1 MRRTLLRTTILA
13 VLVYVSLTSIFFLN
27 KVNQNND
34 CSNPLGS
41 LDVDSIMR
49 TLRQKEVDLDTM
61 KEENRNLRTE
71 FQRVSAL
78 LSKEVEKHDND
89 EMTQLQKQFQKVTPI
104 SSRDELLRQEILKQV
119 QERNTTKPKVRH
131 YEKLNIILPNH
142 VQLQD
147 CISDC
152 WLMNKA
158 NFLKQNPDQ
167 HACTQYMTSMFVD
180 WTDFSVVSYECIYFI
195 YLFVN
200 LKLSGTDITCCIVFR

>member
-1 MRRTLLRTTILA
+1 MRRTLLRTIILA
-13 VLVYVSLTSIFFLN
+13 VLVYVTLTSIFFLN

-41 LDVDSIMR
+41 LDVDSITR
-49 TLRQKEVDLDTM
+49 TLRQKEVALERM
-61 KEENRNLRTE
+61 KEDNRNLRME
-71 FQRVSAL
+71 FQRVSTL
-78 LSKEVEKHDND
+78 LSKVVEKNDND
-89 EMTQLQKQFQKVTPI
+89 EMAQLQKQFQKVPI
-104 SSRDELLRQEILKQV
+104 SRRDELLRQEILKEM

-180 WTDFSVVSYECIYFI
+180 WTDFSVVSYECIYFV
-195 YLFVN
+195 YLFVKM
-200 LKLSGTDITCCIVFR
+200 KLSGTDITCCIVFR

>member
-1 MRRTLLRTTILA
+1 MRRTLLRTIILA
-13 VLVYVSLTSIFFLN
+13 VLVYVTLTSIFFLN

-41 LDVDSIMR
+41 LDLDSITR
-49 TLRQKEVDLDTM
+49 TLRQKEVALERM
-61 KEENRNLRTE
+61 KEDNRNLRME
-71 FQRVSAL
+71 FQRVSTL
-78 LSKEVEKHDND
+78 LSKVVEKNDND
-89 EMTQLQKQFQKVTPI
+89 EMAQLQKQFQKVPI
-104 SSRDELLRQEILKQV
+104 SRRDELLRQEILKEM

-180 WTDFSVVSYECIYFI
+180 WTDFSVVSYECIYFV
-195 YLFVN
+195 YLFVKM
-200 LKLSGTDITCCIVFR
+200 KLSGTDITCCIVFR